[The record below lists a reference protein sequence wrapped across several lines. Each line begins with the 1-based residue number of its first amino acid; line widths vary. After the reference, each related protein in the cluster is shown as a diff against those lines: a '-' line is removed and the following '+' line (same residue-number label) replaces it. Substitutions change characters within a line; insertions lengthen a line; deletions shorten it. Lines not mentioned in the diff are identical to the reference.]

1 MTIEVSI
8 RHRIE
13 RFALDVDFSSSG
25 RLTALFGASGSGKT
39 SVINVIAGMIV
50 PEEGRVAVDGRVLLD
65 TNAGIIV
72 PRHKRRIGYVFQEP
86 RLFPHL
92 NVRQN
97 LNYGAWF
104 TPARE
109 RGADFAQVIDMLGI
123 APLLER
129 RPSGLSGGE
138 KQRVAIGRALL
149 TTPRLLLMDEP
160 LASLDD
166 ARKAE
171 IMPYIERLR
180 DESRVPIVY
189 VSHALAEVTRLAS
202 DIVVMSHGRSI
213 ESGPAS
219 EIMQRLDVLPPEERS
234 EAGAIIETVI
244 ESYDSAYDMSV
255 LRSAAGAIRIPGRVG
270 EPGAALRLRL
280 KARDILVATEAPRK
294 LSALNVLSGRVSG
307 IGSATG
313 PMVEIRID
321 CAGTPIIARITR
333 QSLDALALAP
343 GSNVYAII
351 KSVSFESAVSPG
363 RIAGGRREN
372 DDKRRHDLV
381 DTG

>member
-8 RHRIE
+8 RHKIGA
-13 RFALDVDFSSSG
+13 FALRVDFSSSG

-39 SVINVIAGMIV
+39 SVINVIAGMV
-50 PEEGRVAVDGRVLLD
+50 APDKGRVVVDGRVLLD
-65 TNAGIIV
+65 TAAHISV

-109 RGADFAQVIDMLGI
+109 RSADFEQVIDMLGI
-123 APLLER
+123 AHLLER

-149 TTPRLLLMDEP
+149 ATPQLLLMDEP

-171 IMPYIERLR
+171 ILPYIERLR

-202 DIVVMSHGRSI
+202 DIVVMSHGRSV
-213 ESGPAS
+213 ESGSAS
-219 EIMQRLDVLPPEERS
+219 EIMQQLDVLPPEERS
-234 EAGAIIETVI
+234 EAGAIIDTVI
-244 ESYDSAYDMSV
+244 ASYDAAYDMSV
-255 LRSAAGAIRIPGRVG
+255 LRSAAGDIRIPGRIG
-270 EPGAALRLRL
+270 EAGAALRLRL
-280 KARDILVATEAPRK
+280 KARDILIATDAPRN
-294 LSALNVLSGRVSG
+294 LSALNILPGLVSG
-307 IGSATG
+307 IGSASG

-343 GSNVYAII
+343 GSHVYAII
-351 KSVSFESAVSPG
+351 KSVSFDAVSYPSMANS
-363 RIAGGRREN
+363 RRREN
-372 DDKRRHDLV
+372 DDKRHHDLV